1 MPTASYSDTIVI
13 DNGGYSLKVGY
24 SSQSSPRVVPNC
36 IMKAKSEKR
45 RAFIGDQ
52 IDDCRDL
59 SSLFYLL
66 PFQKGYLVNWDH
78 QKTVWDYVFGKECLN
93 LRPEKLNLIFT
104 EPYFNFS
111 SIQEG
116 LSEIFFEEYGF
127 KSLLRTHPGD
137 LSCYRNKV
145 TFPDEK
151 CCLVVDCGYSF
162 THIVPYVLGKRVRN
176 SVKRID
182 VGGKLLTNHLKEIT
196 SYRQLHVLDET
207 HVMNGAKEDC
217 CYVARDWDKEVKEAR
232 TRGAANTI
240 ARDYVLPD
248 FTSIRRGFM
257 KTLEESTGRPGDGE
271 QIIRMN
277 NERFMV
283 PEVLFRPSDIGI
295 CQMGVSEAVVEAV
308 SSCEP
313 AAQPWLYRNIVL
325 TGGSVKFPGF
335 RERLESEVR
344 SLAPGEME
352 VKVQEVTEDPVT
364 VAWKGGSS
372 LAGDKEFRNLTVTK
386 EEYMDAGFSACQRKF
401 YL

>member
-1 MPTASYSDTIVI
+1 MPSASYSDTLVL

-24 SSQSSPRVVPNC
+24 SSQSAPRVFPNC

-78 QKTVWDYVFGKECLN
+78 QKTVWDYVFGKECFN
-93 LRPEKLNLIFT
+93 IRPDNLNLIFT
-104 EPYFNFS
+104 EPYFNFT

-137 LSCYRNKV
+137 LSCYRNKIQ
-145 TFPDEK
+145 FPEEK
-151 CCLVVDCGYSF
+151 CCLVIDCGYSF
-162 THIVPYVLGKRVRN
+162 THIVPYVLGRRVRN

-182 VGGKLLTNHLKEIT
+182 VGGKLLTNHLKEII

-207 HVMNGAKEDC
+207 HVMNGCKEDC
-217 CYVARDWDKEVKEAR
+217 CYVTRDWDADVRVAR
-232 TRGAANTI
+232 ARGADNTI

-248 FTSIRRGFM
+248 FTSIRRGYM
-257 KTLEESTGRPGDGE
+257 KPQEESSGRPGDGE

-283 PEVLFRPSDIGI
+283 PEILFRPSDIGI
-295 CQMGVSEAVVEAV
+295 CQMGVGEAVVEAV
-308 SSCEP
+308 SSCD
-313 AAQPWLYRNIVL
+313 AASQPWLYRNILL

-335 RERLESEVR
+335 RERLETEVR
-344 SLAPGEME
+344 RLAPAEMAVVVREVEGDPGTFAWRGGASLAS
-352 VKVQEVTEDPVT
+352 DP
-364 VAWKGGSS
+364 
-372 LAGDKEFRNLTVTK
+372 EFRSLVVTR
-386 EEYMDAGFSACQRKF
+386 EEYMDKGYDACHRRF